1 MLQLPLKYRYFVNL
15 IVHFIKYVNKKPQ
28 NVLIKRNYHILVN
41 NYDFMNQEG
50 WCSLMRGIV
59 FQTGIDALYVTLIT
73 ENFDTKKSSKTKYLG
88 VIELVMVFSRC

>member
-1 MLQLPLKYRYFVNL
+1 M
-15 IVHFIKYVNKKPQ
+15 KYVNRKPQ

-59 FQTGIDALYVTLIT
+59 FHTGIDTLYVTLIT
-73 ENFDTKKSSKTKYLG
+73 ENFDTKKGS
-88 VIELVMVFSRC
+88 

>member
-1 MLQLPLKYRYFVNL
+1 MIQLPLKYRYFVNL
-15 IVHFIKYVNKKPQ
+15 IVHFIKYVNRKPQ
-28 NVLIKRNYHILVN
+28 NVLIKRNYHI
-41 NYDFMNQEG
+41 FMNQEG